1 MSELLLVG
9 DGEQKTAVV
18 VAGEAQPGLEGVDA
32 AECGAAFFLGGGG
45 PFLVGGGVSGVSR
58 VGGVVVFVRG
68 VDDVVCLRNLQPA
81 RRGIAASRRAMVAAS
96 GPLTGARRPL
106 AV

>member
-68 VDDVVCLRNLQPA
+68 VDVVGLRNL
-81 RRGIAASRRAMVAAS
+81 RVAARD
-96 GPLTGARRPL
+96 GGGVR
-106 AV
+106 AVV